1 MTQIRAL
8 VYGVVQGVGFRYHT
22 QKVAQQL
29 GVTGFVRNLADGS
42 VEIIATGPD
51 AQVQAL
57 LNWAHQGPAS
67 AQVNRVDVTP
77 WPGSTQFEDFTVKP

>member
-42 VEIIATGPD
+42 VEIVATGPD

-57 LNWAHQGPAS
+57 LDWAHQGPAS
-67 AQVNRVDVTP
+67 AQVNRVEVAP
-77 WPGSTQFEDFTVKP
+77 WPGSTQFEDFTVER